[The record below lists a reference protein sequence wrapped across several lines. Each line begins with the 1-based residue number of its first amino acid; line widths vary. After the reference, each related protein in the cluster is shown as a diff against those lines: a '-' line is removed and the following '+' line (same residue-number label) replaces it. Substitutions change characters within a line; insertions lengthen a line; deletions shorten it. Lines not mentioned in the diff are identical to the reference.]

1 MNEIQTPRRS
11 VSRNLSIK
19 YYSRRSE
26 ISDGYSAIQL
36 TAGDIDKRALRP
48 KDTHMNVAYWTDIK
62 LRPYMEDRVLID
74 QVGSTIPAFA
84 PEVNGEVSIPA
95 LLDRLD

>member
-1 MNEIQTPRRS
+1 
-11 VSRNLSIK
+11 
-19 YYSRRSE
+19 
-26 ISDGYSAIQL
+26 
-36 TAGDIDKRALRP
+36 
-48 KDTHMNVAYWTDIK
+48 
-62 LRPYMEDRVLID
+62 MEDRVLID